1 MEQQKVLW
9 IIFSVA
15 LFMLIVVGV
24 GFIWFF
30 PQDGGLAQAASAGGK
45 GEGDSAEKSSEKEF
59 DPIEWVKTS
68 GEYPDLRPS
77 EDEKEEAEEEGE
89 DFVIVYGED
98 KETGI
103 SPSAEADKGKEG
115 GKLPEYDESGEKDT
129 GKDAAASGKTSG
141 GESPT
146 REPTVHRKESTKES
160 KESTAAAKKE
170 APKKEITVREYWIQ
184 AGSYKSK
191 NRAADV
197 KTKLAERGV
206 ESRLTSR
213 EIDGTTYFRVRIGP
227 YQEEAEAEKFLAW
240 IKDVRGFESSY
251 VSMVYAKRRLN

>member
-15 LFMLIVVGV
+15 LFVLIVVGV

-30 PQDGGLAQAASAGGK
+30 PQDGGLAQAASVEGK
-45 GEGDSAEKSSEKEF
+45 GKSEGEGKTSEKEF

-68 GEYPDLRPS
+68 GEYPELTPS
-77 EDEKEEAEEEGE
+77 EDEEEKEEGE

-98 KETGI
+98 EESKGDGST
-103 SPSAEADKGKEG
+103 PSAEGAQGKEG
-115 GKLPEYDESGEKDT
+115 GKLPEYEGTEEKDAGKADTPAAKT
-129 GKDAAASGKTSG
+129 GEEGKPST
-141 GESPT
+141 PK
-146 REPTVHRKESTKES
+146 PTVHKKP
-160 KESTAAAKKE
+160 STAVAEKTPPKE
-170 APKKEITVREYWIQ
+170 VTVKEYWIQ

-191 NRAADV
+191 TRAVNV
-197 KTKLAERGV
+197 KEELAARGV

-227 YQEEAEAEKFLAW
+227 YEAEGEAEKFLAW
-240 IKDVRGFESSY
+240 IKEVQGFESSY